1 MALSTFDDLVKSIV
15 KWSHR
20 KDLGVLIPDFITLAE
35 VEMFANDDEVL
46 EIREDEKTATLTA
59 VGTSPSESRF
69 ITLPTDFISQRSLK
83 ITIQDDQPNLRY
95 RSPTALR
102 IHSGTGTPTQF
113 TITSQIELD
122 IVPDQDYTLAMKYFA
137 KPDPLTT
144 ANQTNSILLSDPNIY
159 LYGALHQVF
168 VYTED
173 DNEAVKYFNK
183 FNAAIRGAND
193 RAKKGR
199 YGPAPAMKVLG
210 STP

>member
-1 MALSTFDDLVKSIV
+1 MSLGNFNDLVKSIIT
-15 KWSHR
+15 WSHR

-35 VEMFANDDEVL
+35 TEMFANDDEVL
-46 EIREDEKTATLTA
+46 EIRDDEKTATLTA
-59 VGTSPSESRF
+59 IGTPPNESRF

-83 ITIQDDQPNLRY
+83 ITNQDDQTNLRY

-102 IHSGTGTPTQF
+102 IHPDTGTPTQF

-122 IVPDQDYTLAMKYFA
+122 IVPDQDYTLTMKYFA
-137 KPDPLTT
+137 KPAPLT
-144 ANQTNSILLSDPNIY
+144 ASNQTNSILLSDPNIY

-168 VYTED
+168 VFTED

-183 FNAAIRGAND
+183 FNSAIRGAND
-193 RAKKGR
+193 RARKGR
-199 YGPAPAMKVLG
+199 FGPAPAMKVLG

>member
-1 MALSTFDDLVKSIV
+1 MALDNFDNLVKSVI

-20 KDLGVLIPDFITLAE
+20 KDLGVLMPDFIRLAE

-46 EIREDEKTATLTA
+46 EIRDDEKTATLTA
-59 VGTSPSESRF
+59 VGTSPNESRF
-69 ITLPTDFISQRSLK
+69 ITLPTDYLSQRSLK
-83 ITIQDDQPNLRY
+83 IAIQDDKPNLKY

-102 IHSGTGTPTQF
+102 IRSGTGTPTQF
-113 TITSQIELD
+113 TITSQLELD
-122 IVPDQDYTLAMKYFA
+122 IVPDQDYTLTLTYFA
-137 KPDPLTT
+137 KPAPLTT
-144 ANQTNSILLSDPNIY
+144 INQTNTILLSDPNIY

-168 VYTED
+168 VFTED

-183 FNAAIRGAND
+183 FNGAIRGAND

-199 YGPAPAMKVLG
+199 YGPAPSMKVLG

>member
-1 MALSTFDDLVKSIV
+1 MALDNFDNLVKSIV

-46 EIREDEKTATLTA
+46 EIRDDEKTATLTA

-83 ITIQDDQPNLRY
+83 ITIQDDQTNLKY

-102 IHSGTGTPTQF
+102 IASSTGTPTQF

-137 KPDPLTT
+137 KPAPLTT
-144 ANQTNSILLSDPNIY
+144 LNQTNSILLSDPNIY

-168 VYTED
+168 VFTED

-193 RAKKGR
+193 RANKGR